1 MALFGPA
8 AYRRAASRTFA
19 AGTPLI
25 ASVASGAWRGS
36 AMKAFHLAHDFV
48 SQRSRA

>member
-8 AYRRAASRTFA
+8 AYSRAASRTRA
-19 AGTPLI
+19 AGTPVI

-36 AMKAFHLAHDFV
+36 AMKAFHSWYDFV
-48 SQRSRA
+48 SQRSSA